1 MDAFLI
7 ASGDLASL
15 LLPIA
20 GLVALICLIVFLIRL
35 TKLLKQIGD
44 TLGKTHTTI
53 DLVDQSITKLQSP
66 LDTVVKV
73 SGGVDRTYDAGVKA
87 MGDMKDYVAKN
98 KDAIKNKADEMIG
111 KADAMIEKVKSTT
124 KKEPVVKEPGPEDII
139 GE

>member
-7 ASGDLASL
+7 ASGALASL

-87 MGDMKDYVAKN
+87 MGDMKDYVVKN
-98 KDAIKNKADEMIG
+98 KDAIKEKAGAVIE
-111 KADAMIEKVKSTT
+111 KTEAAIEKVKNV
-124 KKEPVVKEPGPEDII
+124 KKETPVKQPGPEDII

>member
-87 MGDMKDYVAKN
+87 MGDMKDYVVKN
-98 KDAIKNKADEMIG
+98 KDAIKEKAGAVIE
-111 KADAMIEKVKSTT
+111 KTEAAIEKVKNV
-124 KKEPVVKEPGPEDII
+124 KKETPVKQPGPEDII

>member
-7 ASGDLASL
+7 ASGNLASL

-87 MGDMKDYVAKN
+87 MGDMKDYVVKN
-98 KDAIKNKADEMIG
+98 KDVIKEKAGAVIE
-111 KADAMIEKVKSTT
+111 KTEAAIEKVKNV
-124 KKEPVVKEPGPEDII
+124 KKETPVKQPGPEDII

>member
-87 MGDMKDYVAKN
+87 MGDMKDYVVKN
-98 KDAIKNKADEMIG
+98 KDVIKEKAGAVIE
-111 KADAMIEKVKSTT
+111 KTEAAIEKVKNV
-124 KKEPVVKEPGPEDII
+124 KKETPVKQPGPEDII

>member
-7 ASGDLASL
+7 ASGNLASL

-87 MGDMKDYVAKN
+87 MGDMKDYVVKN
-98 KDAIKNKADEMIG
+98 KDAIKEKAGAVIE
-111 KADAMIEKVKSTT
+111 KTEAAIEKVKNV
-124 KKEPVVKEPGPEDII
+124 KKETPVKQPGPEDII

>member
-1 MDAFLI
+1 MDDFII
-7 ASGDLASL
+7 ASGNLASM

-35 TKLLKQIGD
+35 SKLLKQIGE

-53 DLVDQSITKLQSP
+53 DLVDQSITKIQAP
-66 LDTVVKV
+66 LDTVAKV
-73 SGGVDRTYDAGVKA
+73 AGGVDRTYDAGVKA

-98 KDAIKNKADEMIG
+98 KDAIKE
-111 KADAMIEKVKSTT
+111 KADAVIEKTEEAIDKVKNIR
-124 KKEPVVKEPGPEDII
+124 KEPAVKEPGPEDII

>member
-87 MGDMKDYVAKN
+87 MGDMKDYFAKN

-111 KADAMIEKVKSTT
+111 KADAMIEKVKSTA